1 MKTYF
6 TIFLLVAL
14 NFTTLLSAQ
23 VYKFKSTSYALQKE
37 DELEDFP
44 KFMEDNSLI
53 VLNIEKRQIRIY
65 GKEELV
71 FDLIAGQKSM
81 KLTNGDTKQEYTGID
96 SDCLKCKLT
105 FFTIVAKNS
114 LRNYDRQL
122 YIDYSNARIILNL
135 NLVQ

>member
-65 GKEELV
+65 GKAELV

-96 SDCLKCKLT
+96 SDGLKCKLT

>member
-44 KFMEDNSLI
+44 KFMEDYSLI

-96 SDCLKCKLT
+96 SDGLKCKLT

>member
-53 VLNIEKRQIRIY
+53 VKKNKKRQIRIY

-96 SDCLKCKLT
+96 SDGLKCKLT

>member
-1 MKTYF
+1 
-6 TIFLLVAL
+6 
-14 NFTTLLSAQ
+14 
-23 VYKFKSTSYALQKE
+23 
-37 DELEDFP
+37 
-44 KFMEDNSLI
+44 
-53 VLNIEKRQIRIY
+53 
-65 GKEELV
+65 
-71 FDLIAGQKSM
+71 M

-96 SDCLKCKLT
+96 SDGLKCKLT

>member
-44 KFMEDNSLI
+44 KVMEDNSLI

-65 GKEELV
+65 GKGELV

-96 SDCLKCKLT
+96 SDGLKCKLT

>member
-96 SDCLKCKLT
+96 SDGLKCKWT
-105 FFTIVAKNS
+105 VFTIGAKNS

>member
-96 SDCLKCKLT
+96 SDGLKCKLT

>member
-44 KFMEDNSLI
+44 KFMEDNSLK

-96 SDCLKCKLT
+96 SDGLKCKLT